1 MKKNKFLG
9 IFALIIFIL
18 LILIMFILPDSLFL
32 AIENTKTPMLPTGI
46 KNPSNTKQEKTIAD
60 KFTQLKTTEYNYEY
74 SLMYSENNETYTY
87 KCTGTINGTKEKGNC
102 TSPEEITYTEENKKE
117 ILNKIDTN
125 LINNDYIYSL
135 IKDIKPEETKIS
147 LTTTE
152 YKYETII
159 NKYRTDITITSNIN
173 DITQIV
179 INNVY
184 MTYIINYKV

>member
-46 KNPSNTKQEKTIAD
+46 KTPSNTKQEKTIAD

-102 TSPEEITYTEENKKE
+102 TSPEEITYTAVFFFPIEVKSMVSVEV
-117 ILNKIDTN
+117 T
-125 LINNDYIYSL
+125 SA
-135 IKDIKPEETKIS
+135 IS
-147 LTTTE
+147 LE
-152 YKYETII
+152 
-159 NKYRTDITITSNIN
+159 SNLPSF
-173 DITQIV
+173 D
-179 INNVY
+179 
-184 MTYIINYKV
+184 